1 MSTTITRHPE
11 ADTLMSYAAGSLP
24 EPLAAA
30 MAAHAAMCRHCCS
43 ELRDMELIGATLLA
57 EAAAHDTQDG
67 KVAAV
72 PTPPPPVARARSE
85 PPPAA
90 AETAAG
96 LPEPLAR
103 RCCLTLDSIP
113 WKRLLPGVWHHH
125 LPLSPGVRGDLRLVR
140 IAPGRKL
147 PTHGHGASELTLV
160 LDGAFA
166 DEVGVYGRGDIQDI
180 DYRTEHQPV
189 ADRKLGCICLIACD
203 RSLRFKGWLGLLLR
217 LFGPRRR
224 SDGRGRAQAATS

>member
-30 MAAHAAMCRHCCS
+30 MAAHAAMCGECRR
-43 ELRDMELIGATLLA
+43 ELRDMELIGSVLLA
-57 EAAAHDTQDG
+57 EAAAHDPADG
-67 KVAAV
+67 KVAV
-72 PTPPPPVARARSE
+72 PPARSPPVAPRHDG
-85 PPPAA
+85 PLPAA
-90 AETAAG
+90 ATAAG
-96 LPEPLAR
+96 LPEPLASK
-103 RCCLTLDSIP
+103 CCLTLDTIP
-113 WKRLLPGVWHHH
+113 WKRLLPGVWHHR

-140 IAPGRKL
+140 IAGGRKL
-147 PTHGHGASELTLV
+147 PMHGHGASELTLV

-166 DEVGVYGRGDIQDI
+166 DEVGVYRRGDIQDI

-203 RSLRFKGWLGLLLR
+203 RALRFKGWRGMLLR

-224 SDGRGRAQAATS
+224 DGRGRAQAATS